1 MQSADSSNL
10 VVPVYPAAEPV
21 AYPRADL
28 GEDHEALITEPL
40 SLHVAIVRAVGG
52 LGITTV
58 TIKVN
63 LSFRVGCP
71 FLAPASIPSPYP
83 ILVPSLYPCGL
94 TSSTACRVPLPA
106 VTPLSD
112 ARGHR
117 AYTDRYEEYEQYQH

>member
-83 ILVPSLYPCGL
+83 ILVPSLYPC
-94 TSSTACRVPLPA
+94 RVPLPA

-117 AYTDRYEEYEQYQH
+117 AYTDRYEEYEQYQR